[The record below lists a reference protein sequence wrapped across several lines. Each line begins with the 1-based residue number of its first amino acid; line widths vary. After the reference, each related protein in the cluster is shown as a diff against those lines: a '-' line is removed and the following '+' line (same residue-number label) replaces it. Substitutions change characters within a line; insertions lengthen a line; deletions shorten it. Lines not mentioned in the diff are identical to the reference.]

1 MDKGRNM
8 LNQAGA
14 ALIALSWATAM
25 TMMLSNAF
33 GMALAFGVPF
43 LCALLCAGLLWLSGL
58 NRGSRVAALLLAA
71 LGLLLL
77 CVTPFRLLQRVRE
90 LLQALASPDV
100 GAMMPEGTASLIG
113 GALAVF
119 LTLILY
125 WMAGMA
131 GGVYPALTLSVILL
145 LACWYLAGSLHG
157 GYALMAAAALAAM
170 FARSNDEKIGY
181 LRAIPA
187 AVLAAAL
194 AVAMIPAGPLTWQP
208 LYDAAQKARDLFND
222 YFMFTDPRTTY
233 SISLDGFQPRG
244 EVLGGP
250 AQPVM
255 AQIMEVKTDQP
266 LLLRGSL
273 KRTYTGYS
281 WTENAIN
288 SRYVMIAPTRRAIRE
303 KVFESTRLK
312 GLPYGNAFREASID
326 VTMLSEGLST
336 LFVPHRLTDYRAP
349 LDLVTY
355 FSSTGEVFITRNVQA
370 GDAYAVEALLPAGDA
385 NPMRSLLEK
394 AAGAKDGGYE
404 EARAAYLAL
413 PKGIDRKVYHLART
427 LTQSIPSPYGKALA
441 LKNHLLDGYKYSLEV
456 DYPPQGKDFVS
467 HFLLDS
473 KTGYCSYYASAMA
486 VMARMVGLPSRYVEG
501 YLVPERPGGS
511 TTVLGKNAH
520 AWVEIY
526 FEGVGWLPFDPT
538 PGSGDSYHPPRGDQ
552 PGDGGQD
559 EDPGEEPGPEEPEK
573 PEEEPGP
580 TPDPPATEE
589 TGEEQPQE
597 EELPPGIEEEPEETG
612 DAEDPEDSEDP
623 EDPEEEAEEEP
634 RNIHQEDRAKW
645 LWLLLALALVALI
658 ILLLMLQLR
667 KSDPHHLARRRRG
680 MDDKLAVWY
689 RALLT
694 LLEQQGQLPN
704 PEEAP
709 EQFALRMAEA
719 GIADEAF
726 VQVAQSIS
734 MNRYAGQNVP
744 AEAIRQARF
753 AYERLQRQLKPFE
766 RLRWLLQRIL
776 KGPGSS
782 AYIP

>member
-1 MDKGRNM
+1 MDKGRKM
-8 LNQAGA
+8 LNRAGA
-14 ALIALSWATAM
+14 ALIALSWGTAM
-25 TMMLSNAF
+25 TMMLSGAF
-33 GMALAFGVPF
+33 GVPLAFGVPF
-43 LCALLCAGLLWLSGL
+43 LCSLLCVGLLWLGGL
-58 NRGSRVAALLLAA
+58 NRGGRVAALLLAA
-71 LGLLLL
+71 LAMLLL

-90 LLQALASPDV
+90 LLEALVTPEV
-100 GAMMPEGTASLIG
+100 GIAMPEGAVPLIG

-119 LTLILY
+119 LTLILF

-181 LRAIPA
+181 MRAIPA

-194 AVAMIPAGPLTWQP
+194 AVAILPAGSLTWQP

-281 WTENAIN
+281 WTENAVN
-288 SRYVMIAPTRRAIRE
+288 SRYVMIDPTRRAIRE
-303 KVFESTRLK
+303 RVFDSTRLK
-312 GLPYGNAFREASID
+312 DLPYGKAFREARID

-336 LFVPHRLTDYRAP
+336 LFVPHRLTDYHAP

-370 GDAYAVEALLPAGDA
+370 GDAYAVEAMLPAGDT

-394 AAGAKDGGYE
+394 AVGAKDGGYE

-413 PKGIDRKVYHLART
+413 PKGIDRKVYHLAKT

-441 LKNHLLDGYKYSLEV
+441 LKNHLLDGYKYSLDV
-456 DYPPQGKDFVS
+456 DYPPQGQDFVS

-473 KTGYCSYYASAMA
+473 KTGYCSYFASAMA
-486 VMARMVGLPSRYVEG
+486 VMARMVDLPSRYVEG

-552 PGDGGQD
+552 PGGGGD
-559 EDPGEEPGPEEPEK
+559 EDPGEEPGPEEPED

-589 TGEEQPQE
+589 TGEGQAQE
-597 EELPPGIEEEPEETG
+597 EELPAGIEEEPEEIE
-612 DAEDPEDSEDP
+612 DAEDA

-634 RNIHQEDRAKW
+634 RDNDQEDRPKLLW
-645 LWLLLALALVALI
+645 LFLLLALIALAV
-658 ILLLMLQLR
+658 LLLMQRLR
-667 KSDPHHLARRRRG
+667 KSDPHRLARRRRG
-680 MDDKLAVWY
+680 ADDKLAVWY

-719 GIADEAF
+719 GITDEAF
-726 VQVAQSIS
+726 LLVAQSIS

-782 AYIP
+782 AQIP

>member
-1 MDKGRNM
+1 MDKGRKM
-8 LNQAGA
+8 LNRAGA
-14 ALIALSWATAM
+14 ALIALSWGTAM
-25 TMMLSNAF
+25 TMMLSGAF
-33 GMALAFGVPF
+33 GVPLAFGVPF
-43 LCALLCAGLLWLSGL
+43 LCSLLCVGLLWLGGL
-58 NRGSRVAALLLAA
+58 NRGGRVAALLLAA
-71 LGLLLL
+71 LAMLLL

-90 LLQALASPDV
+90 LLEALVTPEV
-100 GAMMPEGTASLIG
+100 GIAMPEGAVPLIG
-113 GALAVF
+113 GVLAVF
-119 LTLILY
+119 LTLILF

-181 LRAIPA
+181 MRAIPA

-194 AVAMIPAGPLTWQP
+194 AVAILPAGPLTWQP

-281 WTENAIN
+281 WTENAVN
-288 SRYVMIAPTRRAIRE
+288 SRYVMIDPTRRAIRE
-303 KVFESTRLK
+303 RVFDSTRLK
-312 GLPYGNAFREASID
+312 DLPYGKAFREARID

-355 FSSTGEVFITRNVQA
+355 FSSTGEVFITRNVQS
-370 GDAYAVEALLPAGDA
+370 GDAYAVEAMLPAGDT

-394 AAGAKDGGYE
+394 AVGAKDGGYE

-413 PKGIDRKVYHLART
+413 PKGIDRKVYHLAKT

-441 LKNHLLDGYKYSLEV
+441 LKNHLLDGYNYSLDV
-456 DYPPQGKDFVS
+456 DYPPQGQDFVS

-473 KTGYCSYYASAMA
+473 KTGYCSYFASAMA

-552 PGDGGQD
+552 PGDGGD
-559 EDPGEEPGPEEPEK
+559 EDPGEEPGPEEPEG

-580 TPDPPATEE
+580 TPDPSATEE
-589 TGEEQPQE
+589 TGEEQAQE
-597 EELPPGIEEEPEETG
+597 EELPAGIEEEPEEIE
-612 DAEDPEDSEDP
+612 DAEDAEDA

-634 RNIHQEDRAKW
+634 RDNDREDRPKLLW
-645 LWLLLALALVALI
+645 LFLLLALIALAV
-658 ILLLMLQLR
+658 LLLMQRLR
-667 KSDPHHLARRRRG
+667 KSDPHRLARRRRG
-680 MDDKLAVWY
+680 ADDKLAVWY

-719 GIADEAF
+719 GITDEAF
-726 VQVAQSIS
+726 LLVAQSIS

-782 AYIP
+782 AQIP

>member
-1 MDKGRNM
+1 MDKGRKM
-8 LNQAGA
+8 LNRAGA
-14 ALIALSWATAM
+14 ALIALSWGTAM
-25 TMMLSNAF
+25 TMMLSGAF
-33 GMALAFGVPF
+33 GVPLAFGVPF
-43 LCALLCAGLLWLSGL
+43 LCSLLCVGLLWLGGL
-58 NRGSRVAALLLAA
+58 NRGGRVAALLLAA
-71 LGLLLL
+71 LAMLLL

-90 LLQALASPDV
+90 LLEALVTPEV
-100 GAMMPEGTASLIG
+100 GIAMPEGAVPLIG

-119 LTLILY
+119 LTLILF

-181 LRAIPA
+181 MRAIPA

-194 AVAMIPAGPLTWQP
+194 AVAILPAGSLTWQP

-244 EVLGGP
+244 EGLGGP

-281 WTENAIN
+281 WTENAVN
-288 SRYVMIAPTRRAIRE
+288 SRYVMIDPTRRAIRE
-303 KVFESTRLK
+303 RVFDSTRLK
-312 GLPYGNAFREASID
+312 DLPYGKAFREARID

-336 LFVPHRLTDYRAP
+336 LFVPHRLTDYHAP

-370 GDAYAVEALLPAGDA
+370 GDAYAVEAMLPAGDT

-394 AAGAKDGGYE
+394 AVGAKDGGYE

-413 PKGIDRKVYHLART
+413 PKGIDRKVYHLAKT

-441 LKNHLLDGYKYSLEV
+441 LKNHLLDGYKYSLDV
-456 DYPPQGKDFVS
+456 DYPPQGQDFVS

-473 KTGYCSYYASAMA
+473 KTGYCSYFASAMA
-486 VMARMVGLPSRYVEG
+486 VMARMVDLPSRYVEG

-552 PGDGGQD
+552 PGGGGD
-559 EDPGEEPGPEEPEK
+559 EDPGEEPGPEEPED

-589 TGEEQPQE
+589 TGEGQAQE
-597 EELPPGIEEEPEETG
+597 EELPAGIEEEPEEIE
-612 DAEDPEDSEDP
+612 DAEDA

-634 RNIHQEDRAKW
+634 RDNDQEDRPKLLW
-645 LWLLLALALVALI
+645 LFLLLALIALAV
-658 ILLLMLQLR
+658 LLLMQRLR
-667 KSDPHHLARRRRG
+667 KSDPHRLARRRRSA
-680 MDDKLAVWY
+680 DDKLAVWY

-719 GIADEAF
+719 GITDEAF
-726 VQVAQSIS
+726 LLVAQSIS

-782 AYIP
+782 AQIP

>member
-1 MDKGRNM
+1 MDKGRKM
-8 LNQAGA
+8 LNRAGA
-14 ALIALSWATAM
+14 ALIALSWGTAM
-25 TMMLSNAF
+25 TMMLSGAF
-33 GMALAFGVPF
+33 GVPLAFGVPF
-43 LCALLCAGLLWLSGL
+43 LCSLLCVGLLWLGGL
-58 NRGSRVAALLLAA
+58 NRGGRVAALLLAA
-71 LGLLLL
+71 LAMLLL
-77 CVTPFRLLQRVRE
+77 CVTPFRLLQRIRE
-90 LLQALASPDV
+90 LLEALVTPEV
-100 GAMMPEGTASLIG
+100 GIAMPEGAVPLIG

-119 LTLILY
+119 LTLILF

-194 AVAMIPAGPLTWQP
+194 AVAILPAGSLTWQP

-281 WTENAIN
+281 WTENAVN
-288 SRYVMIAPTRRAIRE
+288 SRYVMIDPTRRAIRE
-303 KVFESTRLK
+303 RVFDSTRLK
-312 GLPYGNAFREASID
+312 DLPYGKAFREARID

-336 LFVPHRLTDYRAP
+336 LFVPHRLTDYHAP

-370 GDAYAVEALLPAGDA
+370 GDAYAVEAMLPTGDA

-394 AAGAKDGGYE
+394 AVGAKDGGYE

-413 PKGIDRKVYHLART
+413 PKGIDRKVYHLAKT

-441 LKNHLLDGYKYSLEV
+441 LKNHLLDGYKYSLDV
-456 DYPPQGKDFVS
+456 DYPPQGQDFVS

-473 KTGYCSYYASAMA
+473 KTGYCSYFASAMA
-486 VMARMVGLPSRYVEG
+486 VMARMVDLPSRYVEG

-552 PGDGGQD
+552 PGDGGD
-559 EDPGEEPGPEEPEK
+559 EDPGEEPGPEEPED

-589 TGEEQPQE
+589 TGEGQAQE
-597 EELPPGIEEEPEETG
+597 EELPAGIEEEPEEIE
-612 DAEDPEDSEDP
+612 DAEDA

-634 RNIHQEDRAKW
+634 RDNDQEDRPKLLW
-645 LWLLLALALVALI
+645 LFLLLALIALAV
-658 ILLLMLQLR
+658 LLLMQRLR
-667 KSDPHHLARRRRG
+667 KSDPHRLARRRRSA
-680 MDDKLAVWY
+680 DDKLAVWY

-719 GIADEAF
+719 GITDEAF
-726 VQVAQSIS
+726 LLVAQSIS

-782 AYIP
+782 AQIP

>member
-1 MDKGRNM
+1 MDKGRKM
-8 LNQAGA
+8 LNRAGA
-14 ALIALSWATAM
+14 ALIALSWGTAM
-25 TMMLSNAF
+25 TMMLSGAF
-33 GMALAFGVPF
+33 GVPLAFGVPF
-43 LCALLCAGLLWLSGL
+43 LCSLLCVGLLWLGGL
-58 NRGSRVAALLLAA
+58 NRGGRVAALLLAA
-71 LGLLLL
+71 LAMLLL

-90 LLQALASPDV
+90 LLEALVTPEV
-100 GAMMPEGTASLIG
+100 GIAMPEGAVPLIG

-119 LTLILY
+119 LTLILF

-181 LRAIPA
+181 MRAIPA

-194 AVAMIPAGPLTWQP
+194 AVAILPAGSLTWQP

-255 AQIMEVKTDQP
+255 AQIMEVKSDQP

-281 WTENAIN
+281 WTENAVN
-288 SRYVMIAPTRRAIRE
+288 SRYVMIDPTRRAIRE
-303 KVFESTRLK
+303 RVFDSTRLK
-312 GLPYGNAFREASID
+312 DLPYGKAFREARID

-336 LFVPHRLTDYRAP
+336 LFVPHRLTDYHAP

-370 GDAYAVEALLPAGDA
+370 GDAYAVEAMLPAGDT

-394 AAGAKDGGYE
+394 AVGAKDGGYE

-413 PKGIDRKVYHLART
+413 PKGIDRKVYHLAKT

-441 LKNHLLDGYKYSLEV
+441 LKNHLLDGYKYSLDV
-456 DYPPQGKDFVS
+456 DYPPQGQDFVS

-473 KTGYCSYYASAMA
+473 KTGYCSYFASAMA
-486 VMARMVGLPSRYVEG
+486 VMARMVDLPSRYVEG

-552 PGDGGQD
+552 PGGGGD
-559 EDPGEEPGPEEPEK
+559 EDPGEEPGPEEPED

-589 TGEEQPQE
+589 TGEGQAQE
-597 EELPPGIEEEPEETG
+597 EELPAGIEEEPEEIE
-612 DAEDPEDSEDP
+612 DAEDA

-634 RNIHQEDRAKW
+634 RDNDQEDRPKLLW
-645 LWLLLALALVALI
+645 LFLLLALIALAV
-658 ILLLMLQLR
+658 LLLMQRLR
-667 KSDPHHLARRRRG
+667 KSDPHRLARRRRSA
-680 MDDKLAVWY
+680 DDKLAVWY

-719 GIADEAF
+719 GITDEAF
-726 VQVAQSIS
+726 LLVAQSIS

-782 AYIP
+782 AQIP

>member
-1 MDKGRNM
+1 MDKGRKM
-8 LNQAGA
+8 LNRAGA
-14 ALIALSWATAM
+14 ALIALSWGTAM
-25 TMMLSNAF
+25 TMMLSGAF
-33 GMALAFGVPF
+33 GVPLAFGVPF
-43 LCALLCAGLLWLSGL
+43 LCSLLCVGLLWLGGL
-58 NRGSRVAALLLAA
+58 NRGGRVAALLLAA
-71 LGLLLL
+71 LAMLLL

-90 LLQALASPDV
+90 LLEALVTPEV
-100 GAMMPEGTASLIG
+100 GIAMPEGAVPLIG

-119 LTLILY
+119 LTLILF

-181 LRAIPA
+181 MRAIPA

-194 AVAMIPAGPLTWQP
+194 AVAILPAGSLTWQP

-281 WTENAIN
+281 WTENAVN
-288 SRYVMIAPTRRAIRE
+288 SRYVMIDPTRRAIRE
-303 KVFESTRLK
+303 RVFDSTRLK
-312 GLPYGNAFREASID
+312 DLPYGKAFREARID

-336 LFVPHRLTDYRAP
+336 LFVPHRLTDYHAP

-370 GDAYAVEALLPAGDA
+370 GDAYAVEAMLPTRDA

-413 PKGIDRKVYHLART
+413 PKGIDRKVYHLAKT

-441 LKNHLLDGYKYSLEV
+441 LKNHLLDGYKYSLDV
-456 DYPPQGKDFVS
+456 DYPPQGQDFVS

-473 KTGYCSYYASAMA
+473 KTGYCSYFASAMA
-486 VMARMVGLPSRYVEG
+486 VMARMVDLPSRYVEG

-552 PGDGGQD
+552 PGGGGD
-559 EDPGEEPGPEEPEK
+559 EDPGEEPGPEEPED

-589 TGEEQPQE
+589 TGEGQAQE
-597 EELPPGIEEEPEETG
+597 EELPAGIEEEPEEIE
-612 DAEDPEDSEDP
+612 DAEDA

-634 RNIHQEDRAKW
+634 RDNDQEDRPKLLW
-645 LWLLLALALVALI
+645 LFLLLALIALAV
-658 ILLLMLQLR
+658 LLLMQRLR
-667 KSDPHHLARRRRG
+667 KSDPHRLARRRRSA
-680 MDDKLAVWY
+680 DDKLAVWY

-719 GIADEAF
+719 GITDEAF
-726 VQVAQSIS
+726 LLVAQSIS

-782 AYIP
+782 AQIP

>member
-1 MDKGRNM
+1 MDKGRKM
-8 LNQAGA
+8 LNRAGA
-14 ALIALSWATAM
+14 ALIALSWGTAM
-25 TMMLSNAF
+25 TMMLSGAF
-33 GMALAFGVPF
+33 GVPLAFGVPF
-43 LCALLCAGLLWLSGL
+43 LCSLLCVGLLWLGGL
-58 NRGSRVAALLLAA
+58 NRGGRVAALLLAA
-71 LGLLLL
+71 LAMLLL

-90 LLQALASPDV
+90 LLEALVTPEV
-100 GAMMPEGTASLIG
+100 GIAMPEGAVPLIG

-119 LTLILY
+119 LTLILF

-170 FARSNDEKIGY
+170 FARSSDEKIGY
-181 LRAIPA
+181 MRAIPA

-194 AVAMIPAGPLTWQP
+194 AVAILPAGSLTWQP

-281 WTENAIN
+281 WTENAVN
-288 SRYVMIAPTRRAIRE
+288 SRYVMIDPTRRAIRE
-303 KVFESTRLK
+303 RVFDSTRLK
-312 GLPYGNAFREASID
+312 DLPYGKAFREARID

-370 GDAYAVEALLPAGDA
+370 GDAYAVEAMLPAGDT

-394 AAGAKDGGYE
+394 AVGAKDGGYE

-413 PKGIDRKVYHLART
+413 PKGIDRKVYHLAKT

-441 LKNHLLDGYKYSLEV
+441 LKNHLLDGYKYSLDV
-456 DYPPQGKDFVS
+456 DYPPQGQDFVS

-473 KTGYCSYYASAMA
+473 KTGYCSYFASAMA
-486 VMARMVGLPSRYVEG
+486 VMARMVDLPSRYVEG

-552 PGDGGQD
+552 PGDGGD
-559 EDPGEEPGPEEPEK
+559 EDPGEEPGPEEPEE

-580 TPDPPATEE
+580 TPDPSATEE
-589 TGEEQPQE
+589 TGEGQAQE
-597 EELPPGIEEEPEETG
+597 EELPAGIEEEPEEIEDAEDAE
-612 DAEDPEDSEDP
+612 DAEDPE
-623 EDPEEEAEEEP
+623 EEPEEEP
-634 RNIHQEDRAKW
+634 RDNDQEDRPKL
-645 LWLLLALALVALI
+645 LWLFLLLALVALAV
-658 ILLLMLQLR
+658 LLLMQRLR
-667 KSDPHHLARRRRG
+667 KSDPHRLARRRRG
-680 MDDKLAVWY
+680 ADDKLAVWY

-719 GIADEAF
+719 GITDEAF
-726 VQVAQSIS
+726 LLVAQSIS

-782 AYIP
+782 AQIP

>member
-1 MDKGRNM
+1 MDKGRKM
-8 LNQAGA
+8 LNRAGA
-14 ALIALSWATAM
+14 ALIALSWGTAM
-25 TMMLSNAF
+25 TMMLSGAF
-33 GMALAFGVPF
+33 GVPLAFGVPF
-43 LCALLCAGLLWLSGL
+43 LCSLLCVGLLWLGGL
-58 NRGSRVAALLLAA
+58 NRGGRVAALLLAA
-71 LGLLLL
+71 LAMLLL

-90 LLQALASPDV
+90 LLEALVTPEV
-100 GAMMPEGTASLIG
+100 GIAMPEGAVPLIG

-119 LTLILY
+119 LTLILF

-145 LACWYLAGSLHG
+145 LACWYLEGSLHG

-170 FARSNDEKIGY
+170 FARSSDEKIGY

-194 AVAMIPAGPLTWQP
+194 AVAILPAGSLTWQP

-281 WTENAIN
+281 WTENAVN
-288 SRYVMIAPTRRAIRE
+288 SRYVMIDPTRRAIRE
-303 KVFESTRLK
+303 RVFDSTRLK
-312 GLPYGNAFREASID
+312 DLPYGKAFREARID

-370 GDAYAVEALLPAGDA
+370 GDAYAVEAMLPAGDA

-413 PKGIDRKVYHLART
+413 PKGIDRKVYHLAKT

-441 LKNHLLDGYKYSLEV
+441 LKNHLLDGYKYSLDV
-456 DYPPQGKDFVS
+456 DYPPQGQDFVS

-473 KTGYCSYYASAMA
+473 KTGYCSYFASAMA
-486 VMARMVGLPSRYVEG
+486 VMARMVDLPSRYVEG

-538 PGSGDSYHPPRGDQ
+538 PDSGDSYHPPRGDQ
-552 PGDGGQD
+552 PG
-559 EDPGEEPGPEEPEK
+559 
-573 PEEEPGP
+573 P
-580 TPDPPATEE
+580 TPDPSATEE
-589 TGEEQPQE
+589 TGEEQAQE
-597 EELPPGIEEEPEETG
+597 EELPAGIEEEPEEIE
-612 DAEDPEDSEDP
+612 DAEDA

-634 RNIHQEDRAKW
+634 RDNDQEDRPKLLW
-645 LWLLLALALVALI
+645 LFLLLALIALAV
-658 ILLLMLQLR
+658 LLLMQRLR
-667 KSDPHHLARRRRG
+667 KSDPHRLARRRRG
-680 MDDKLAVWY
+680 ADDKLAVWY

-719 GIADEAF
+719 GITDEAF
-726 VQVAQSIS
+726 LLVAQSIS

-766 RLRWLLQRIL
+766 CLRWLLQRIL

-782 AYIP
+782 AQIP

>member
-1 MDKGRNM
+1 MDKGRKM
-8 LNQAGA
+8 LNRAGA
-14 ALIALSWATAM
+14 ALIALSWGTAM
-25 TMMLSNAF
+25 TMMLSGAF
-33 GMALAFGVPF
+33 GVPLALGVPF
-43 LCALLCAGLLWLSGL
+43 LCSLLCVGLLWLGGL
-58 NRGSRVAALLLAA
+58 NRGGRVAALLLAA
-71 LGLLLL
+71 LAMLLL

-90 LLQALASPDV
+90 LLEALVTPEV
-100 GAMMPEGTASLIG
+100 GIAMPEGAVPLIG

-119 LTLILY
+119 LTLILF

-181 LRAIPA
+181 MRAIPA

-194 AVAMIPAGPLTWQP
+194 AVAILPAGSLTWQP

-281 WTENAIN
+281 WTENAVN
-288 SRYVMIAPTRRAIRE
+288 SRYVMIDPTRRAIRE
-303 KVFESTRLK
+303 RVFDSTRLK
-312 GLPYGNAFREASID
+312 DLPYGKAFREARID

-336 LFVPHRLTDYRAP
+336 LFVPHRLTDYHAP

-370 GDAYAVEALLPAGDA
+370 GDAYAVEAMLPAGDT

-394 AAGAKDGGYE
+394 AVGAKDGGYE

-413 PKGIDRKVYHLART
+413 PKGIDRKVYHLAKT

-441 LKNHLLDGYKYSLEV
+441 LKNHLLDGYKYSLDV
-456 DYPPQGKDFVS
+456 DYPPQGQDFVS

-473 KTGYCSYYASAMA
+473 KTGYCSYFASAMA
-486 VMARMVGLPSRYVEG
+486 VMARMVDLPSRYVEG

-552 PGDGGQD
+552 PGGGGD
-559 EDPGEEPGPEEPEK
+559 EDPGEEPGPEEPED

-589 TGEEQPQE
+589 TGEGQAQE
-597 EELPPGIEEEPEETG
+597 EELPAGIEEEPEEIE
-612 DAEDPEDSEDP
+612 DAEDA

-634 RNIHQEDRAKW
+634 RDNDQEDRPKLLW
-645 LWLLLALALVALI
+645 LFLLLALIALAV
-658 ILLLMLQLR
+658 LLLMQRLR
-667 KSDPHHLARRRRG
+667 KSDPHRLARRRRSA
-680 MDDKLAVWY
+680 DDKLAVWY

-719 GIADEAF
+719 GITDEAF
-726 VQVAQSIS
+726 LLVAQSIS

-782 AYIP
+782 AQIP

>member
-1 MDKGRNM
+1 MDKGRKM
-8 LNQAGA
+8 LNRAGA
-14 ALIALSWATAM
+14 ALIALSWGTAM
-25 TMMLSNAF
+25 TMMLSGAF
-33 GMALAFGVPF
+33 GVPLAFGVPF
-43 LCALLCAGLLWLSGL
+43 LCSLLCVGLLWLGGL
-58 NRGSRVAALLLAA
+58 NRGGRVAALLLAA
-71 LGLLLL
+71 LAMLLL

-90 LLQALASPDV
+90 LLEALVTPEV
-100 GAMMPEGTASLIG
+100 GIAMPEGAVPLIG

-119 LTLILY
+119 LTLILF

-181 LRAIPA
+181 MRAIPA

-194 AVAMIPAGPLTWQP
+194 AVAILPAGSLTWQP

-281 WTENAIN
+281 WTENAVN
-288 SRYVMIAPTRRAIRE
+288 SRYVMIDPTRRAIRE
-303 KVFESTRLK
+303 RVFDSTRLK
-312 GLPYGNAFREASID
+312 DLPYGKAFREARID

-336 LFVPHRLTDYRAP
+336 LFVPHRLTDYHAP

-370 GDAYAVEALLPAGDA
+370 GDAYAVEAMLPAGDT

-394 AAGAKDGGYE
+394 AVGAKDGGYE

-413 PKGIDRKVYHLART
+413 PKGIDRKVYHLAKT

-441 LKNHLLDGYKYSLEV
+441 LKNHLLDGYKYSLDV
-456 DYPPQGKDFVS
+456 DYPPQGQDFVS

-473 KTGYCSYYASAMA
+473 KTGYCSYFASAMA
-486 VMARMVGLPSRYVEG
+486 VMARMVDLPSRYVEG

-552 PGDGGQD
+552 PGGGGD
-559 EDPGEEPGPEEPEK
+559 EDPGEEPGPEEPED

-589 TGEEQPQE
+589 TGEGQAQE
-597 EELPPGIEEEPEETG
+597 EELPAGIEEEPEEIE
-612 DAEDPEDSEDP
+612 DAEDA

-634 RNIHQEDRAKW
+634 RDNDQEDRPKLLW
-645 LWLLLALALVALI
+645 LFLLLALIALAV
-658 ILLLMLQLR
+658 LLLMQRLR
-667 KSDPHHLARRRRG
+667 KSDPHRLARRRRSA
-680 MDDKLAVWY
+680 DDKLAVWY

-719 GIADEAF
+719 GITDEAF
-726 VQVAQSIS
+726 LLVAQSIS

-782 AYIP
+782 AQIP

>member
-1 MDKGRNM
+1 MDKGRKM
-8 LNQAGA
+8 LNRAGA
-14 ALIALSWATAM
+14 ALIALSWGTAM
-25 TMMLSNAF
+25 TMMLSGAF
-33 GMALAFGVPF
+33 GVPLAFGVPF
-43 LCALLCAGLLWLSGL
+43 LCSLLCVGLLWLGGL
-58 NRGSRVAALLLAA
+58 NRGGRVAALLLAA
-71 LGLLLL
+71 LAMLLL

-90 LLQALASPDV
+90 LLEALVTPEV
-100 GAMMPEGTASLIG
+100 GIAMPEGAVPLIG

-119 LTLILY
+119 LTLILF

-145 LACWYLAGSLHG
+145 MACWYLAGSLHG

-181 LRAIPA
+181 MRAIPA

-194 AVAMIPAGPLTWQP
+194 AVAILPAGSLTWQP

-281 WTENAIN
+281 WTENAVN
-288 SRYVMIAPTRRAIRE
+288 SRYVMIDPTRRAIRE
-303 KVFESTRLK
+303 RVFDSTRLK
-312 GLPYGNAFREASID
+312 DLPYGKAFREARID

-336 LFVPHRLTDYRAP
+336 LFVPHRLTDYHAP

-370 GDAYAVEALLPAGDA
+370 GDAYAVEAMLPAGDT

-394 AAGAKDGGYE
+394 AVGAKDGGYE

-413 PKGIDRKVYHLART
+413 PKGIDRKVYHLAKT

-441 LKNHLLDGYKYSLEV
+441 LKNHLLDGYKYSLDV
-456 DYPPQGKDFVS
+456 DYPPQGQDFVS

-473 KTGYCSYYASAMA
+473 KTGYCSYFASAMA
-486 VMARMVGLPSRYVEG
+486 VMARMVDLPSRYVEG

-552 PGDGGQD
+552 PGGGGD
-559 EDPGEEPGPEEPEK
+559 EDPGEEPGPEEPED

-589 TGEEQPQE
+589 TGEGQAQE
-597 EELPPGIEEEPEETG
+597 EELPAGIEEEPEEIE
-612 DAEDPEDSEDP
+612 DAEDA

-634 RNIHQEDRAKW
+634 RDNDQEDRPKLLW
-645 LWLLLALALVALI
+645 LFLLLALIALAV
-658 ILLLMLQLR
+658 LLLMQRLR
-667 KSDPHHLARRRRG
+667 KSDPHRLARRRRSA
-680 MDDKLAVWY
+680 DDKLAVWY

-719 GIADEAF
+719 GITDEAF
-726 VQVAQSIS
+726 LLVAQSIS

-782 AYIP
+782 AQIP

>member
-1 MDKGRNM
+1 MDKGRKM
-8 LNQAGA
+8 LNRAGA
-14 ALIALSWATAM
+14 ALIALSWGTAM
-25 TMMLSNAF
+25 TMMLSGAF
-33 GMALAFGVPF
+33 GVPLAFGVPF
-43 LCALLCAGLLWLSGL
+43 LCSLLCVGLLWLGGL
-58 NRGSRVAALLLAA
+58 NRGGRVAALLLAA
-71 LGLLLL
+71 LAMLLL

-90 LLQALASPDV
+90 LLEALVTPEV
-100 GAMMPEGTASLIG
+100 GIAMPEGAVPLIG

-119 LTLILY
+119 LTLILF

-181 LRAIPA
+181 MRAIPA

-194 AVAMIPAGPLTWQP
+194 AVAILPAGSLTWQP

-281 WTENAIN
+281 WTENAVN
-288 SRYVMIAPTRRAIRE
+288 SRYVMIDPTRRAIRE
-303 KVFESTRLK
+303 RVFDSTRLK
-312 GLPYGNAFREASID
+312 DLPYGKAFREARID

-370 GDAYAVEALLPAGDA
+370 GDAYAVEAMLPAGDT

-394 AAGAKDGGYE
+394 AVGAKDGGYE

-413 PKGIDRKVYHLART
+413 PKGIDRKVYHLAKT

-441 LKNHLLDGYKYSLEV
+441 LKNHLLDGYKYSLDV
-456 DYPPQGKDFVS
+456 DYPPQGQDFVS

-473 KTGYCSYYASAMA
+473 KTGYCSYFASAMA
-486 VMARMVGLPSRYVEG
+486 VMARMVDLPSRYVEG

-552 PGDGGQD
+552 PGDGGD
-559 EDPGEEPGPEEPEK
+559 EDPGEEPGPEEPEE

-580 TPDPPATEE
+580 TPDPSATEE
-589 TGEEQPQE
+589 TGEGQAQE
-597 EELPPGIEEEPEETG
+597 EELPAGIEEEPEEIEDAEDAE
-612 DAEDPEDSEDP
+612 DAEDPE
-623 EDPEEEAEEEP
+623 EEPEEEP
-634 RNIHQEDRAKW
+634 RDNDQEDRPKL
-645 LWLLLALALVALI
+645 LWLFLLLALVALAV
-658 ILLLMLQLR
+658 LLLMQRLR
-667 KSDPHHLARRRRG
+667 KSDPHRLARRRRG
-680 MDDKLAVWY
+680 ADDKLAVWY

-719 GIADEAF
+719 GITDEAF
-726 VQVAQSIS
+726 LLVAQSIS

-782 AYIP
+782 AQIP

>member
-1 MDKGRNM
+1 MDKGRKM
-8 LNQAGA
+8 LNRAGA
-14 ALIALSWATAM
+14 ALIALSWGTAM
-25 TMMLSNAF
+25 TMMLSGAF
-33 GMALAFGVPF
+33 GVPLAFGVPF
-43 LCALLCAGLLWLSGL
+43 LCSLLCVGLLWLGGL
-58 NRGSRVAALLLAA
+58 NRGGRVAALLLAA
-71 LGLLLL
+71 LAMLLL
-77 CVTPFRLLQRVRE
+77 CVTPFRLLQRIRE
-90 LLQALASPDV
+90 LLEALVTPEV
-100 GAMMPEGTASLIG
+100 GIAMPEGAVPLIG

-119 LTLILY
+119 LTLILF

-170 FARSNDEKIGY
+170 FARSSDEKIGY

-194 AVAMIPAGPLTWQP
+194 AVAILPAGSLTWQP

-281 WTENAIN
+281 WTENAVN
-288 SRYVMIAPTRRAIRE
+288 SRYVMIDPTRRAIRE
-303 KVFESTRLK
+303 RVFDSTRLK
-312 GLPYGNAFREASID
+312 DLPYGKAFREARID

-336 LFVPHRLTDYRAP
+336 LFVPHRLTDYHAP

-370 GDAYAVEALLPAGDA
+370 GDAYAVKAMLPAGDT

-394 AAGAKDGGYE
+394 AVGAKDGGYE

-413 PKGIDRKVYHLART
+413 PKGIDRKVYHLAKT

-441 LKNHLLDGYKYSLEV
+441 LKNHLLDGYKYSLDV
-456 DYPPQGKDFVS
+456 DYPPQGQDFVS

-473 KTGYCSYYASAMA
+473 KTGYCSYFASAMA
-486 VMARMVGLPSRYVEG
+486 VMARMVDLPSRYVEG

-552 PGDGGQD
+552 PGDGGD
-559 EDPGEEPGPEEPEK
+559 EDPGEEPGPEEPEE

-580 TPDPPATEE
+580 TPEDPSATEG
-589 TGEEQPQE
+589 TGEEQAQE
-597 EELPPGIEEEPEETG
+597 EELPAGIEEEPEEIE
-612 DAEDPEDSEDP
+612 DAEDA

-634 RNIHQEDRAKW
+634 RDNDQEDRPKL
-645 LWLLLALALVALI
+645 LWLFLLLALVALAV
-658 ILLLMLQLR
+658 LLLMQRLR
-667 KSDPHHLARRRRG
+667 KSDPHRLARRRRG
-680 MDDKLAVWY
+680 ADDKLAVWY

-719 GIADEAF
+719 GITDEAF
-726 VQVAQSIS
+726 LLVAQSIS

-782 AYIP
+782 AQIP